1 MDAPRGPIIFSDSPY
16 PVPPTFLG
24 YGMRMFAELGYRPDE
39 LTRAVSWYLAATQQP
54 DGHWVAGML
63 RPPLGGD
70 SFQATA
76 LAMRSLADFFPLPGR
91 EQELAE
97 RIGRARAA

>member
-1 MDAPRGPIIFSDSPY
+1 
-16 PVPPTFLG
+16 
-24 YGMRMFAELGYRPDE
+24 MFAELGYRPDE

-70 SFQATA
+70 VFQATA
-76 LAMRSLADFFPLPGR
+76 LAMRSLQLYPLPGR
-91 EQELAE
+91 ERELADANWPS
-97 RIGRARAA
+97 ARLA